1 MQNEENCTLLVQV
14 VCFFSTLVEAYLKHH
29 QTLLNDF
36 SVVKIWKKGYHLS
49 SFSNSLNL
57 K

>member
-1 MQNEENCTLLVQV
+1 MRNQDNCTLLDQV
-14 VCFFSTLVEAYLKHH
+14 VRFFPTLVEAYLKHH

-36 SVVKIWKKGYHLS
+36 SIVKIWKKGYHV
-49 SFSNSLNL
+49 SNFCNFLNL